1 MNKLIIIATSLFVS
15 FSSFSQILSDEIG
28 SDGGRHIIGEFVN
41 VRIFTDRGAI
51 FHVGLSAMQF
61 GDSST
66 TFLSI
71 KAVNA
76 SPYKV
81 DKDMQLLIKVAD
93 GSVITLR
100 ASNDYNATVRDIHTI
115 GNTVMSDYSTIVS
128 YCVTESDLVK
138 MTTGVLKIRMEV
150 SGGYFEKEFKKD
162 KIGEVVRSEYPEIK
176 KRLSQKK
183 NFSDNF

>member
-1 MNKLIIIATSLFVS
+1 
-15 FSSFSQILSDEIG
+15 
-28 SDGGRHIIGEFVN
+28 
-41 VRIFTDRGAI
+41 
-51 FHVGLSAMQF
+51 
-61 GDSST
+61 
-66 TFLSI
+66 
-71 KAVNA
+71 
-76 SPYKV
+76 
-81 DKDMQLLIKVAD
+81 
-93 GSVITLR
+93 
-100 ASNDYNATVRDIHTI
+100 I